1 MASSGF
7 ALISV
12 VTILLNALSL
22 DRRTHEALEDDN
34 VKLLVIT
41 GANQKFVA
49 GAEIASI
56 QESIELLR
64 NTPDR
69 LDGTQHLIFRDVP
82 MLTSHCRVAD
92 SMRLMEREHAWL
104 NWLESQS
111 KPVVA
116 AMDTFALGGGLEV
129 AMACHARVA
138 TRRCVTSAFALFP
151 LSGSEWGS
159 AFVLSQ
165 RPGPSWA
172 CLSWRS
178 E

>member
-1 MASSGF
+1 LTNPFPSS
-7 ALISV
+7 S
-12 VTILLNALSL
+12 
-22 DRRTHEALEDDN
+22 DRRTHEALEDDD

-49 GAEIASI
+49 GAEIGSI

-64 NTPDR
+64 NTPAR
-69 LDGTQHLIFRDVP
+69 LDGTQQSIFRDVP
-82 MLTSHCRVAD
+82 RVVTDRHTADAAD
-92 SMRLMEREHAWL
+92 SMHLMEREHEWL

-138 TRRCVTSAFALFP
+138 TQRCATSAFALF
-151 LSGSEWGS
+151 L
-159 AFVLSQ
+159 F
-165 RPGPSWA
+165 
-172 CLSWRS
+172 
-178 E
+178 